1 MHKAFLGPRDPSRA
15 PTTKDF
21 AEERRPLEVG
31 QSPRLSTQIDLKPRR
46 DKIDVLALRE
56 RDPIADD
63 GARPIRVVW
72 CVGDDRGAI
81 RARQLER
88 ILQMFQVRRIGY
100 LSG

>member
-1 MHKAFLGPRDPSRA
+1 
-15 PTTKDF
+15 
-21 AEERRPLEVG
+21 
-31 QSPRLSTQIDLKPRR
+31 
-46 DKIDVLALRE
+46 VLALRE

-63 GARPIRVVW
+63 GARLIRVVW

-100 LSG
+100 LSGYIGQPDIDPKGRQAAAEGSIAAARIESDPRQYES